1 MINESRRAF
10 DLLVKIDR
18 GYQPKKEEIRFLESI
33 TELELRGFYITF
45 LPESIEILTN
55 LSELDISD
63 NQIESLP
70 EAIGNLTNLSVL
82 YISNTQI
89 ESLPEAIGNLT
100 NLSELYI
107 NDTQIESLPETIG
120 NLTNLSELDIS
131 DNQIESLPEAI
142 GRLANLSVLY
152 ISGNQI
158 ESLPETIGSL
168 TNLSEL
174 DISYN
179 QIKSLPEAI
188 GNLTNLSELD
198 ISYNQI
204 ESLPEAI
211 GYLTNLSYL
220 MLWNNQIK
228 SLPESIGN
236 LTNLSDLSISLNKI
250 ETLPE
255 EIWKLANLRILDIS
269 DTKISALP
277 DWLGELPS
285 LQKLDLSGLTLP
297 GIPEALATRELPFL
311 ETDFF
316 TGNTGINLFYTTL
329 TEQDK
334 SIFLE
339 SPELIPSLYNR
350 EEEIQLK
357 ECRVLFLGDGGSGKT
372 YTIRRIQKKCQ
383 KETEENPYIT
393 NETPG
398 VEIADYH
405 TEYDGENVCIHFWD
419 FGGQAILHSMH
430 RCFLSDKTCYVVTVR
445 TRDTDN
451 TPRARYWLRN
461 VTAFAPNSPIL
472 LYVNCWEHSD
482 GKRSIDETRL
492 RRDFPNIKE
501 VVYVSAKEAEADYFQ
516 TNLLNTILQM
526 ATGTEIFRQRF
537 NRRFVAVR
545 DSIIKKGET
554 EPYITKEKYYEIC
567 RDEGVTENEAPDLL
581 TYLNILGVCFS
592 YHRDSKR
599 QEFSD
604 YKLLAPVWLTNAIYS
619 VIEEGSAQAQEGRI
633 KISSIEQMLAND
645 APDQVIFVDENG
657 EKKLR
662 PYKRTKPELKYKD
675 FECQYIIDVA
685 QAHNLC
691 YRVDNDTLFFP
702 ALCSNNT
709 PNEVLYPSDEY
720 PQHIKY
726 LIEYDF
732 LSDSVVHQLMVQCL
746 SDDIALNHCWL
757 HGMVLGSMNTHKA
770 VVSME
775 DDKNLWIEIWSK
787 PEHPS
792 YDFFKLLRSEIIE
805 INERLKLKPKEFIVD
820 GEDSYSVKSLICAAK
835 DNSDVYGNNSG
846 NKRRASDLFGLFYE
860 NWMLELTEVKDGVIT
875 IPILPKE
882 FHKQS
887 KDDQAFRRAL
897 YEAYN
902 HICPYCNRIIDS
914 IRDMQVDHILP
925 QEYKECPELKKY
937 FSYLQDRGFDI
948 SKPDYVE
955 NYMPSHGY
963 CNRDKSNNVELFSI
977 LARHERAERM
987 KRKVLK
993 LYEKYKNQS

>member
-1 MINESRRAF
+1 MIDESRRAF

-18 GYQPKKEEIRFLESI
+18 GYRPKKDEIRFLERI
-33 TELELRGFYITF
+33 TVLYLRDFYITF
-45 LPESIEILTN
+45 LPESIGNLTN
-55 LSELDISD
+55 LSKLYIIE
-63 NQIESLP
+63 NQIKSLP
-70 EAIGNLTNLSVL
+70 ESIGNLTNLSGL
-82 YISNTQI
+82 YISSNQI
-89 ESLPEAIGNLT
+89 KSLPESIGNLT
-100 NLSELYI
+100 NLSK
-107 NDTQIESLPETIG
+107 
-120 NLTNLSELDIS
+120 LDIS
-131 DNQIESLPEAI
+131 F
-142 GRLANLSVLY
+142 
-152 ISGNQI
+152 
-158 ESLPETIGSL
+158 
-168 TNLSEL
+168 
-174 DISYN
+174 N
-179 QIKSLPEAI
+179 QIKSLPESI
-188 GNLTNLSELD
+188 GNLKNLCELD
-198 ISYNQI
+198 IR
-204 ESLPEAI
+204 
-211 GYLTNLSYL
+211 
-220 MLWNNQIK
+220 NNQIK

-236 LTNLSDLSISLNKI
+236 LTNLNNLN
-250 ETLPE
+250 
-255 EIWKLANLRILDIS
+255 IS
-269 DTKISALP
+269 DTKISTLP
-277 DWLGELPS
+277 DWLGELPN

-297 GIPEALATRELPFL
+297 GIPEALAKKGLPFL
-311 ETDFF
+311 ETDSFYRE
-316 TGNTGINLFYTTL
+316 NTGINLYRTTL

-372 YTIRRIQKKCQ
+372 YTIRRIQKQCQ
-383 KETEENPYIT
+383 KETEEDPYIT

-398 VEIADYH
+398 VEIADYR
-405 TEYDGENVCIHFWD
+405 TKYDGENVCIHFWD

-451 TPRARYWLRN
+451 TPRAQYWLRN

-472 LYVNCWEHSD
+472 LYVNCWDHSD
-482 GKRSIDETRL
+482 GKQFINESLL
-492 RRDFPNIKE
+492 RKDFPKIKK
-501 VVYVSAKEAEADYFQ
+501 VVYVSAKEAEDDYFQ
-516 TNLLNTILQM
+516 TNLLNTILQI
-526 ATGTEIFRQRF
+526 ATETEIFRQRF

-545 DSIIKKGET
+545 DSIIKESET

-567 RDEGVTENEAPDLL
+567 RDEGVTENESPDLL

-599 QEFSD
+599 QEFAD

-619 VIEEGSAQAQEGRI
+619 IIEEGFAQTHEGKI

-645 APDQVIFVDENG
+645 APDQVIFVGKNG
-657 EKKLR
+657 GKKLR

-709 PNEVLYPSDEY
+709 PDEVLYPSDEY
-720 PQHIKY
+720 PQHMKY
-726 LIEYDF
+726 LIEYEY
-732 LSDSVVHQLMVQCL
+732 LPDSVVHQLMVQCL

-757 HGMVLGSMNTHKA
+757 HGFVLGSMNMHKA

-775 DDKNLWIEIWSK
+775 DDEKLWVEIWSK

-792 YDFFKLLRSEIIE
+792 YDFFKLLRREIKE
-805 INERLKLKPKEFIVD
+805 INEHLKLKPKEFIVD
-820 GEDSYSVKSLICAAK
+820 GEDRYSLIRLFNAVK
-835 DNSDVYGNNSG
+835 GTGVVYGDNSG
-846 NKRRASDLFGLFYE
+846 NERRAADLFGLFYE

-937 FSYLQDRGFDI
+937 FSYLQECGFDI

-963 CNRDKSNNVELFSI
+963 CNRDKSNNVELFVL